1 MSRGMKIS
9 LAVAAAL
16 VAALG
21 LYYGVFRSG
30 PESADLDTASA
41 DATKIPVKTVQRP
54 KRIAAPTPD
63 SAIGGI
69 LRESIAQATAP
80 RGSTMPV
87 STSTARPAD
96 PLETQGPPAPT
107 TPRPATAS

>member
-9 LAVAAAL
+9 LAVAAVL

-30 PESADLDTASA
+30 PESADLDTASV
-41 DATKIPVKTVQRP
+41 DATKIPAKTAPRP

-69 LRESIAQATAP
+69 PIAERTLSMSGPVISRARRAP
-80 RGSTMPV
+80 SRNTSST
-87 STSTARPAD
+87 
-96 PLETQGPPAPT
+96 
-107 TPRPATAS
+107 